1 MCPPSDKIGL
11 TYFNHFK
18 ITYKKQKDVFTTR
31 IFLFH
36 GAIKQILN
44 LIMVPRKKMNVL
56 HKDIITA

>member
-1 MCPPSDKIGL
+1 MYPPCDKIGL

-18 ITYKKQKDVFTTR
+18 ITYKKQKDVFTIR

-44 LIMVPRKKMNVL
+44 SIMVPRKKMNVL